1 MFKMARDPF
10 DICIWSRNCYL
21 RIKGFPFKW
30 NLCQVFV
37 FFTMSRIIAQ
47 YNGNGY
53 FLNDLLT

>member
-1 MFKMARDPF
+1 MARDPF

-30 NLCQVFV
+30 ILCQVFV